1 MNFKPLACGIA
12 AASCLFSAQA
22 YQAVEAGL
30 LPLKERLSVLAQD
43 QKRLDEALRREDNSA
58 EARAQAWRQSQAL
71 AAERAQVER
80 EIEQAKSWAN
90 SPLLMH
96 AAPAP
101 VEPRHPAPREPKP

>member
-30 LPLKERLSVLAQD
+30 LPLKERLSMMAQD
-43 QKRLDEALRREDNSA
+43 QKRLDEALSREDSSA

-80 EIEQAKSWAN
+80 EIERAKSWA
-90 SPLLMH
+90 H
-96 AAPAP
+96 
-101 VEPRHPAPREPKP
+101 

>member
-1 MNFKPLACGIA
+1 MNLKQVACGIA
-12 AASCLFSAQA
+12 ASCLFPVQA

-30 LPLKERLSVLAQD
+30 LPLKERLSMMAQE
-43 QKRLDEALRREDNSA
+43 QKRLDEQLSREDNSA
-58 EARAQAWRQSQAL
+58 EARAQAWRQSKAL

-90 SPLLMH
+90 SSLLMH

-101 VEPRHPAPREPKP
+101 IEPRHPAPREPKP